1 MDRTSVLY
9 NRYNNR
15 CYISQEPQGVNISNR
30 VNQITGDSKQKK
42 KKHTRADESVAAIHE
57 TTALIAIY
65 SAMNTPRKV
74 VVLE

>member
-30 VNQITGDSKQKK
+30 VNLITGDTKLKK
-42 KKHTRADESVAAIHE
+42 KKHTRADEPMTVIYE
-57 TTALIAIY
+57 TAVLVAIY

-74 VVLE
+74 VLE